1 MEIIKA
7 NYFNFPGKA
16 YMHDRYNQV
25 HHIMQYK
32 LSYYV
37 HHDFFRNRYRRFP
50 IKF

>member
-25 HHIMQYK
+25 HIMQYK

-37 HHDFFRNRYRRFP
+37 YHDFFRNRYR
-50 IKF
+50 